1 MRSPCLATEPRSF
14 SLCFTPESLRYGTR
28 RSQREFRSR
37 FSERT
42 AFLFNENIKGRIK
55 DKYNEITNS
64 FPWSSTL
71 FKKKTHPVCDAK
83 KCKCAVAPFFFF
95 LERAYFMDITQQKST
110 TYQRPAWYGV
120 YDLKKKCFLSMYE
133 LTRPPGLRST
143 SKEI

>member
-1 MRSPCLATEPRSF
+1 MRSLETEPRSF

-120 YDLKKKCFLSMYE
+120 YDLKKCFLSMYE
-133 LTRPPGLRST
+133 LTRSPGLRST

>member
-1 MRSPCLATEPRSF
+1 MRSLETEPRSF

-55 DKYNEITNS
+55 DKDNEITNS

-120 YDLKKKCFLSMYE
+120 YDLKKCFLSMYE

>member
-1 MRSPCLATEPRSF
+1 MRSLETEPRSF

-95 LERAYFMDITQQKST
+95 FLERAYFMDITQQKST

-120 YDLKKKCFLSMYE
+120 YDLKKCFLSMYE
-133 LTRPPGLRST
+133 LTRSPGLRST